1 MLRSTG
7 KQSGESGESVLKR
20 VLCAKVVGATSS
32 GDFLIR
38 WFSDLM
44 AESVSRLLIML
55 HLMFW
60 KLITSGVLY
69 AAFDAAGI
77 ICGAARVCVTLRRP
91 SVCPSR
97 RSTAVT
103 AADGFAAEPAE
114 DFSR

>member
-77 ICGAARVCVTLRRP
+77 ICGAE
-91 SVCPSR
+91 SV
-97 RSTAVT
+97 
-103 AADGFAAEPAE
+103 
-114 DFSR
+114 